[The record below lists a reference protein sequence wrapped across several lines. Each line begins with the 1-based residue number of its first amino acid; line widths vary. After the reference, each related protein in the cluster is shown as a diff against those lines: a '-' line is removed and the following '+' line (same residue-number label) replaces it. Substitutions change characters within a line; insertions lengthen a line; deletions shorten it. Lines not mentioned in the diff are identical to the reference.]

1 MHQPSTTVV
10 YEKKKEEEK
19 KERKEEVD
27 EVGSYYVHYIRNMP
41 FSFFKDDAVNFL
53 THFWPFILLKKIMQM
68 CNILNHA

>member
-1 MHQPSTTVV
+1 MMHQPSTTVV

-27 EVGSYYVHYIRNMP
+27 EVGSYYVHYIRNMS

-53 THFWPFILLKKIMQM
+53 THF
-68 CNILNHA
+68 